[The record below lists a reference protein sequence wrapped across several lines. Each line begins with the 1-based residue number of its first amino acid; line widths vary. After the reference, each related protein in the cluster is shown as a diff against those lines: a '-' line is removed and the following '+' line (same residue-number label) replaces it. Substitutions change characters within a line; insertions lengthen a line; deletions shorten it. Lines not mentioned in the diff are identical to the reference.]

1 MSDSDSDWDVDE
13 DEVQADA
20 SPVVVTPAAATSA
33 SPVAA
38 AAASPTAAAASPSS
52 APPSVL
58 MALPIQLS
66 LKDHPALAAGIPAG
80 ITLLYDSAKNVIT
93 LLAYDQHKRYHHD
106 ASTRSA
112 LCAHLTRAAAH
123 TGASCSCSL
132 CSCAYRPMLLEPLDG
147 TKLLKS
153 TLPFSFTMGDGDSA
167 GPLGSATLLD
177 SQSRKWTTTFASPAE
192 CARFAA
198 CLAVATLVAKA
209 AAGTPVSALVIK
221 HDLARGAGKSCK
233 EKLFV
238 TLAVRAWIVV
248 LSTDSTRRGLEALT
262 RVTGSTT
269 LTQFNPQLLGG
280 AAAQAAGAVPP
291 SALVIDTTVSD
302 VEVAEDSAASSG
314 TAPLS
319 LGEALSGGKLKS
331 EGGGRMLLLPCS
343 SPLARE
349 LLAQH
354 AVPTFAPE
362 AGCLLVHLAPLSVS
376 KKREKKE
383 KKKEKE
389 REKKGASVGAEAEDP
404 AEDDSASDA
413 PVLVSPSAASPA
425 SASSPSAS
433 AFPAWSSEVS
443 SSVGKTLAAL
453 QAVNEQVGALP
464 GLQQKLVKFLV
475 NDLYEG
481 LVEDL
486 GLRPAVEAQGP
497 DPAADGAA
505 AVDATQAAHLAA
517 VQGRIRGLV
526 GAFTEQ
532 NSAAE
537 RKGTLAA
544 MVSAWK
550 GRLLPAVQP
559 LLASGAEGLLS
570 PARLD
575 ALAAE
580 AGSAASAGEVAAL
593 KAQLA
598 KASAAH
604 SAATRKAEEAAK
616 AARDALDKQ
625 KKAFDELEKKHVS
638 TRASERAS
646 ACLGG
651 WLGRGRVPARGPCAR
666 GWRC

>member
-1 MSDSDSDWDVDE
+1 
-13 DEVQADA
+13 
-20 SPVVVTPAAATSA
+20 
-33 SPVAA
+33 
-38 AAASPTAAAASPSS
+38 
-52 APPSVL
+52 
-58 MALPIQLS
+58 
-66 LKDHPALAAGIPAG
+66 
-80 ITLLYDSAKNVIT
+80 
-93 LLAYDQHKRYHHD
+93 
-106 ASTRSA
+106 
-112 LCAHLTRAAAH
+112 
-123 TGASCSCSL
+123 
-132 CSCAYRPMLLEPLDG
+132 
-147 TKLLKS
+147 LLKS

-198 CLAVATLVAKA
+198 CLAVTTLVAKA

-280 AAAQAAGAVPP
+280 AAAASAAQVPP
-291 SALVIDTTVSD
+291 SALVIDTTVGD

-354 AVPTFAPE
+354 AAPTFAPE

-389 REKKGASVGAEAEDP
+389 REKKSASAEAEEAAADD
-404 AEDDSASDA
+404 ADSASDA

-425 SASSPSAS
+425 AAAAASPSAS

-443 SSVGKTLAAL
+443 SSVGETLAAL
-453 QAVNEQVGALP
+453 QAVNEQIGALP

-486 GLRPAVEAQGP
+486 GLSAALEAQGAEP
-497 DPAADGAA
+497 DSAA

-537 RKGTLAA
+537 RKGTLAGL
-544 MVSAWK
+544 VSAWK

-559 LLASGAEGLLS
+559 LLASGAEGLLA

-580 AGSAASAGEVAAL
+580 AGSGSAASAGEVAAL
-593 KAQLA
+593 QAQLA

-604 SAATRKAEEAAK
+604 SAATRKSEEAAK

-638 TRASERAS
+638 TQAGHASERARV
-646 ACLGG
+646 
-651 WLGRGRVPARGPCAR
+651 LGRGRRPGHGRARARVRGPCAR
-666 GWRC
+666 EWRC